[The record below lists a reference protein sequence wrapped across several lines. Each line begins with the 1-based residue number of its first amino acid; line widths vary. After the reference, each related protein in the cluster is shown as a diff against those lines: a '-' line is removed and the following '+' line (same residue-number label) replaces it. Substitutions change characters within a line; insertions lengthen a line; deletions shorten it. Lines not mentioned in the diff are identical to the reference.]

1 MALWPLLLIT
11 LGLWLL
17 VRKWTLLRL
26 GASLPGPWAFPLL
39 GNAQMVG
46 KLKPEFIFLVFTELR
61 DRFGSTYRLW
71 LGPQLWVF
79 LHSAEE
85 TRQALNDPTLRKA
98 ETFLQLEPLI
108 GNGLLISHGAHWTR
122 QRRLLTPAFQPQ
134 LLRSFAP
141 QIGGHVDRLVSR
153 LAEAKGGF
161 LEVTDPLFACLL
173 DAIVDTSMG
182 AQLNTQLVAHSPII
196 SAFHLSSKLLF
207 KRMINP
213 LLASDW
219 IFHRTQL
226 WRDLDEQLRVIHA
239 QMEAVI
245 EQRANEIEGREEGPG
260 KACHLLDTL
269 LLARFEGQALSR
281 KEIRDEINTF
291 VFAGVDTTTASM
303 SFVLYALAKHPETQ
317 TRLRKELQ
325 DLPAEETS
333 DPDKLNELPYLDAMI
348 KEVLRM
354 YTIVPTTGRQTTK
367 ATEIGGRTYC
377 AGITLWINMYGL
389 AHDKLYYPDP
399 YAFKPERWLNDGDS
413 APPAFSYIPFSGG
426 PHVCIGRRY
435 SLLLMKLLTARLVM
449 EFDLQLSPE
458 QAPLKLQAQMVLKS
472 QEGIHVAFVKRSNE
486 TC

>member
-1 MALWPLLLIT
+1 MALWPLLLLT
-11 LGLWLL
+11 LGLWVL
-17 VRKWTLLRL
+17 VRKWALLRL
-26 GASLPGPWAFPLL
+26 GTSLPGPWAFPLL

-46 KLKPEFIFLVFTELR
+46 KLKPEFIFLVFTEMR
-61 DRFGSTYRLW
+61 DRFGATYRLW

-85 TRQALNDPTLRKA
+85 TRQALHDPTLRKA

-141 QIGGHVDRLVSR
+141 DIAGHVERLVTR
-153 LAEAKGGF
+153 LAATKGAF

-182 AQLNTQLVAHSPII
+182 ANLNTQSTDHSPII
-196 SAFHLSSKLLF
+196 NAFHLSSKLLF

-219 IFHRTQL
+219 IFHRTKL
-226 WRDLDEQLRVIHA
+226 WRDLDEQLQVIHT
-239 QMEAVI
+239 QMESVI
-245 EQRANEIEGREEGPG
+245 GQRAKELEEMEEAPG
-260 KACHLLDTL
+260 GAHNLLDTL
-269 LLARFEGQALSR
+269 LLARFEGQKKLSR
-281 KEIRDEINTF
+281 KEIRDEVNTF

-303 SFVLYALAKHPETQ
+303 SFVLYALAKYPETQ
-317 TRLRKELQ
+317 SRLRKELQ
-325 DLPAEETS
+325 ELPLDGLS
-333 DPDKLNELPYLDAMI
+333 DPDSLSELPYLEALI
-348 KEVLRM
+348 KEVLRL
-354 YTIVPTTGRQTTK
+354 YTIVPTTGRQTTRS
-367 ATEIGGRTYC
+367 TEIGGRTYC
-377 AGITLWINMYGL
+377 AGVTLWINMYGL

-399 YAFKPERWLNDGDS
+399 YAFKPERWLEDGGS

-449 EFDLQLSPE
+449 EFDLELRPE
-458 QAPLKLQAQMVLKS
+458 QAPLKLQAQMVLKA
-472 QEGIHVAFVKRSNE
+472 QEGIHVSFLKR
-486 TC
+486 